1 MMRPNR
7 SMKKAGQ
14 AMVVLLLW
22 LMLMGTAAGA
32 ELAPTV
38 FLAHPL
44 VQSTVDLLNDKPT
57 VHTGFPVNMAASNP
71 VPEEDSV
78 LVDTAYT
85 TGFFLTFAVVATGYL
100 ILYVPAAT
108 WGAVKCTMVEDDW
121 NTCWHAYMNRVFH

>member
-1 MMRPNR
+1 MMPLNR
-7 SMKKAGQ
+7 WMKKAGW
-14 AMVVLLLW
+14 ALGVVLLW
-22 LMLMGTAAGA
+22 LMLMVTAAGA

-57 VHTGFPVNMAASNP
+57 VPMSFPETRVASNP

-78 LVDTAYT
+78 LVDLAYT
-85 TGFFLTFAVVATGYL
+85 VGFFLTFAVVATGYL

-108 WGAVKCTMVEDDW
+108 WGAVKCTVAEEDW
-121 NTCWHAYMNRVFH
+121 STCWHAYMNRVFH